1 MINENDIKLERNEG
15 KEVLVSFRNHGNLSL
30 LKHDY
35 FRFTLMEQVRSRG
48 TRLIMDLTG
57 IKTIDSAS
65 LDTLNLLSRL
75 GRKYDSSIWLKGVE
89 PEIIELLKLA
99 RKYSVFDIQHIEAV
113 NEQVA

>member
-1 MINENDIKLERNEG
+1 MKNENNIRLERNEG

-30 LKHDY
+30 LRHGY
-35 FRFTLMEQVRSRG
+35 IRFTLKEQIRNRG

-57 IKTIDSAS
+57 IKFIDSDS

-89 PEIIELLKLA
+89 PEVIELLELVK
-99 RKYSVFDIQHIEAV
+99 KYSVFDIQHIEPV